1 MMLEW
6 LADQRSDD
14 DVRRE
19 GKRIEKVIVSL
30 FSKNYKTRD
39 IGGRLSTAQFTKMV
53 SDLMYNL
60 PDDQL

>member
-1 MMLEW
+1 
-6 LADQRSDD
+6 
-14 DVRRE
+14 
-19 GKRIEKVIVSL
+19 VIVSL

-39 IGGRLSTAQFTKMV
+39 IGGRLSTAQFTKMA